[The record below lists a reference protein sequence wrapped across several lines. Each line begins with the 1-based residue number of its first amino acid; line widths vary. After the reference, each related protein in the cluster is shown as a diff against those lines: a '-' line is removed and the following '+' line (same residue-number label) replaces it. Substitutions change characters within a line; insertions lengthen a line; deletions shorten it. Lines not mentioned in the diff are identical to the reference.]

1 MNVKINLIVLVT
13 RNAELQLVL
22 PDGRR
27 GLPAS
32 DLDQADADG
41 QATMLA
47 ESVCGTAAGIQR
59 HGFLSA
65 SESANG
71 VLTLL
76 YRQLLSEDRLHGELG
91 RDVALVPLTALEE
104 LLDEPDKMIVHEV
117 VADLKSELDQVLHSR
132 LNKQGLINLL
142 NVLPEIFDHKELA
155 AAYRAFTG
163 EKPPSSLMLARMMLD
178 RYTIGSGDK
187 MREVQGRD
195 LIRQYEAEEPELLGQ
210 KWDKNKELYRSG
222 GPKAK
227 RLYIKNLPA

>member
-1 MNVKINLIVLVT
+1 MNVKIVLIGLVT

-22 PDGRR
+22 PNAGHE
-27 GLPAS
+27 LPSS
-32 DLDQADADG
+32 DLEQADADG
-41 QATMLA
+41 QAAMLA
-47 ESVCGTAAGIQR
+47 ESVCGTAAGVQR

-65 SESANG
+65 SEADSGA
-71 VLTLL
+71 LTLL
-76 YRQLLSEDRLHGELG
+76 YRQLLSEDQLQGG
-91 RDVALVPLTALEE
+91 QSNGVALVSLDAMGEI
-104 LLDEPDKMIVHEV
+104 LDESGKVLVHRV
-117 VADLKSELDQVLHSR
+117 VADLKSELDQVMHSR

-142 NVLPEIFDHKELA
+142 NVLPDIFDHKELA

-178 RYTIGSGDK
+178 HYTIGSGEK

-195 LIRQYEAEEPELLGQ
+195 LIRQYDAEEPELLGQ

-227 RLYIKNLPA
+227 RLYRKNPTV